1 LISASLLSRATFPNA
16 PSEIQAF
23 CASPHPAIEIV
34 DDAGL
39 DADRSP
45 PQKMRGAGILVGGS
59 RSFHSSVNLDPGVD
73 ASTVVHETQSTG
85 YWLPTAPPDCTA
97 SLRVRKTVC
106 VVASD
111 TYKDNDYHSNRHD
124 DGVAV
129 IVSVCGDVP
138 IFWEKR

>member
-1 LISASLLSRATFPNA
+1 LISANPLSRATFPNS

-23 CASPHPAIEIV
+23 CASPHPATGIV

-45 PQKMRGAGILVGGS
+45 PQKMRGSGILVGGS
-59 RSFHSSVNLDPGVD
+59 RSFRSSVNLDPGVD
-73 ASTVVHETQSTG
+73 ASAVVHETKSAV
-85 YWLPTAPPDCTA
+85 YWSPTTPPDCTA
-97 SLRVRKTVC
+97 SLRARETVC

-111 TYKDNDYHSNRHD
+111 TYKDNDYHSNCHD

-138 IFWEKR
+138 IF